1 MHGGINVIILFVLEQ
16 QILDDSESTESIHR
30 FQLYHGDTK
39 YEYLKKKIAHFPYT
53 CWLGCTLAE

>member
-30 FQLYHGDTK
+30 FQLYHGDTD
-39 YEYLKKKIAHFPYT
+39 YTDVRRLCNLNHYL
-53 CWLGCTLAE
+53 